1 MGNIYIYSY
10 DEDMSE
16 IGCQILRIYSI
27 EEWKKKSYKYMFEN
41 AFLSDYK
48 HFLYITDNTSRIY
61 SWIIFLFSFFRGK

>member
-1 MGNIYIYSY
+1 
-10 DEDMSE
+10 MSE

-48 HFLYITDNTSRIY
+48 HFLYITDNTHLLMDYLSI
-61 SWIIFLFSFFRGK
+61 LFF